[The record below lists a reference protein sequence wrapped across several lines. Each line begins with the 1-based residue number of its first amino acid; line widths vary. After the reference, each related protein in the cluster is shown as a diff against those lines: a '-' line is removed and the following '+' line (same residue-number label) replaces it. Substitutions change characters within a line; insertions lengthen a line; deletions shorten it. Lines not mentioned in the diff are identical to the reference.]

1 MLTDCHVHL
10 ASYDLHEVS
19 EIVRRATDSDVGLI
33 ISAGTTLESS
43 QTCVELAQHYSSVYA
58 GVGIHPLRLR
68 SPLEEDTYESLFR
81 LARGSPKVV
90 AVSETGMDYLPNAP
104 DRRWQEQA
112 FRQQIRL
119 ARELALPIIWH
130 SQVSEPGIADAHPE
144 TLRILQEEGAGAVG
158 GVMHYFQAD
167 EATAW
172 KAIDAGFLI
181 SFAKP
186 LLRLSHLWDLARQ
199 IPLRHIVLETDA
211 SPQQWKARR
220 EEWTEPRDIPQIA
233 QKLADLK
240 GLSLEEVA
248 EATTANLMKLL
259 RREA

>member
-10 ASYDLHEVS
+10 ASYDPREVS
-19 EIVRRATDSDVGLI
+19 EIVRRAADSDVGFI

-43 QTCVELAQHYSSVYA
+43 QRCVELAQGYSSVYV
-58 GVGIHPLRLR
+58 GVGLHPLRLCG
-68 SPLEEDTYESLFR
+68 PLGEDTYESLFR
-81 LARGSPKVV
+81 LARSSTKVV

-112 FRQQIRL
+112 FRQQVRL
-119 ARELALPIIWH
+119 ARELALPIVWH
-130 SQVSEPGIADAHPE
+130 SQVAEAGIADAHPE
-144 TLRILQEEGAGAVG
+144 TLRILREEGAGAVG

-172 KAIDAGFLI
+172 KAIDSGFLI

-186 LLRLSHLWDLARQ
+186 LLRLPHLWELAQR
-199 IPLRHIVLETDA
+199 IPLQHIVLETDA

-233 QKLADLK
+233 KKLADLK

-248 EATTANLMKLL
+248 EATTGNLMRLL